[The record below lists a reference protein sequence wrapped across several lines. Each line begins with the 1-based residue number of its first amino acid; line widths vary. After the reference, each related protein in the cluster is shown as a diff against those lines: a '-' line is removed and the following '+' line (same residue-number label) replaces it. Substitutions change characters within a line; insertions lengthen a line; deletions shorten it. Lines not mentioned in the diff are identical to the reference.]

1 MVLSLSAFVKLKPV
15 GKPPR
20 CGGVVSVRREE
31 ASPGERLS
39 GAFEAASRNI
49 SSDCSAV
56 LGGVRAE
63 VFKEVSETHGLMAPT
78 KPCWQWRP
86 WEQ

>member
-1 MVLSLSAFVKLKPV
+1 MAPTFVMVLSLSAFVKLKPV
-15 GKPPR
+15 GKPR

-39 GAFEAASRNI
+39 GAFEAASRNF
-49 SSDCSAV
+49 SSDFSAV

-63 VFKEVSETHGLMAPT
+63 LF
-78 KPCWQWRP
+78 
-86 WEQ
+86 